1 MSVILKLKM
10 MRENFSKMEQKI
22 ADYILNHPEEVKQLT
37 TYQVAKIC
45 KTSQASIVRFAKKMG
60 FSGYP
65 DFKLSLSQDIGVR
78 SAKKEVSIIDSEIN
92 SDDRDRKSTRLNS
105 SHANISYAAFCL
117 IKHL

>member
-1 MSVILKLKM
+1 

-22 ADYILNHPEEVKQLT
+22 ANYILNHPEEVKQLT

-45 KTSQASIVRFAKKMG
+45 KTSQASIVRFAKKIG

-78 SAKKEVSIIDSEIN
+78 SAKN
-92 SDDRDRKSTRLNS
+92 KSTLS
-105 SHANISYAAFCL
+105 IVKSIPMTVYKKYAKKWLMKMSGQLKIPILF
-117 IKHL
+117 